1 MRYVLHPENRTV
13 KQSFFAYKRL
23 RFLLIAFVGQALGLL
38 VSVSSMPHGTST
50 SDLST
55 T

>member
-13 KQSFFAYKRL
+13 KQTSFAYKRL

-38 VSVSSMPHGTST
+38 VSVSYMPHGTST